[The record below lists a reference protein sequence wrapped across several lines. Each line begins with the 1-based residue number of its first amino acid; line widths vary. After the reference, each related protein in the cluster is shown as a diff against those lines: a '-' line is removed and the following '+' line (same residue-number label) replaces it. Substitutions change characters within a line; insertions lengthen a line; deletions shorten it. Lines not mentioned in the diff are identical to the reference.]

1 MHKINIRLSQLQNAF
16 NNFLDP
22 RAGFCVLQAR
32 TRPRPVPRLIGCYA
46 CSMPDVIAQP
56 FKRRKLHR
64 GVIWLIS
71 VRLALDLRTGADLLQ
86 VLYAVLFRRYSF
98 RRAPVTRYQDAIPG
112 QRTQP
117 GKIPGEIAAAGIE
130 PAELQRLI
138 LRLHN
143 YKITT
148 NRIIINTAYR
158 CVFFSL

>member
-1 MHKINIRLSQLQNAF
+1 MSFTHKINIRLSQRQNSF
-16 NNFLDP
+16 NSFSGS

-86 VLYAVLFRRYSF
+86 VLYAALFRRYSF
-98 RRAPVTRYQDAIPG
+98 RRAIIVKCLPVTRCRDDCNGVPG
-112 QRTQP
+112 L
-117 GKIPGEIAAAGIE
+117 E
-130 PAELQRLI
+130 PLEI
-138 LRLHN
+138 LRSFLAVRSGTDN
-143 YKITT
+143 G
-148 NRIIINTAYR
+148 A
-158 CVFFSL
+158 